1 MKFATIRDLRT
12 KTRALREELK
22 SAREIVLTANGRPF
36 AVMVTVDPDSLEET
50 IREIRLARARRAI
63 DRIQARSKELGLD
76 RMTMT
81 EIDAL
86 IAEVRR
92 EKRAGK

>member
-1 MKFATIRDLRT
+1 MKFATIRDFRT
-12 KTRALREELK
+12 KTAQIRRDLK
-22 SAREIVLTANGRPF
+22 KEREIVLTANGRPF
-36 AVMVTVDPDSLEET
+36 ALMVSVKPDTLEDQLLA
-50 IREIRLARARRAI
+50 IRRARFHMTLGQ
-63 DRIQARSKELGLD
+63 IQAQAKAAGLD
-76 RMTMT
+76 QMSMD